1 MKWISGSR
9 FAWYPILEVDHPR
22 SQSWSL
28 LWWNCGIPGIIYT
41 TRNLWWSTVKH
52 NHSMNLYN
60 HIKQLK
66 MCVSIINYIHEAVA
80 NRYAQLR
87 GGYLV
92 PFLPFRNWGSRPQRV
107 DRSSDQ
113 EHRTGQEPAKR
124 WTQRLE
130 TGIEQTIGRES
141 TRCEFSGGKVFDVF
155 VTGWNLR
162 FLRLDE
168 FFVWRSK
175 TICFKDSF
183 GATRN
188 SGVFLGKLG
197 FWMEVLL
204 CCTVASTRIRPF
216 LLWES
221 LVFWAKLLP
230 FPTLRCEK
238 EFMTSP
244 TLDR

>member
-1 MKWISGSR
+1 LVIWWRVISLFGHLKWISGSR

-28 LWWNCGIPGIIYT
+28 LWWNCSIPCIVYT
-41 TRNLWWSTVKH
+41 TRNLWWNMVKH

-66 MCVSIINYIHEAVA
+66 MCVSIINNYIHEAVA

-92 PFLPFRNWGSRPQRV
+92 SFLPFRNWGSRPQRV

-124 WTQRLE
+124 WTHRLE
-130 TGIEQTIGRES
+130 TGIEQTIGREN

-175 TICFKDSF
+175 TIYVSKIVL
-183 GATRN
+183 GQLATQ
-188 SGVFLGKLG
+188 VFFFRKTWFLNGGPFVLHSSIYTVHDVPNLG
-197 FWMEVLL
+197 
-204 CCTVASTRIRPF
+204 
-216 LLWES
+216 
-221 LVFWAKLLP
+221 
-230 FPTLRCEK
+230 
-238 EFMTSP
+238 
-244 TLDR
+244 